1 VRTWKIFLLPLL
13 LLSSG
18 LTSCVEPPL
27 KSYAAIDGNW
37 HIAGTEGTYGF
48 LPVQSPLLT
57 FAIGVIGNNINA
69 SGDVGVNCLNGGA
82 IGGSMSLTGQI
93 ASDGTFL
100 LSNSA
105 VPLDSIQITIKGTI
119 PAEGATTW
127 SGSYTVTN
135 AASETSCSFNAS
147 SDFVADLYP
156 SLSETYSGTLTG
168 SGLGSGITVT
178 TQITQGAFTSAS
190 LVPSLPLMFFTP
202 LSATITV
209 SGSSNLTSGTT
220 TSSQI
225 PVASN
230 RVTGDLFAL
239 TYLMNDGSKLNLS
252 GWITDSAGT
261 SLHVVATPFS
271 GINGAGILTRQ

>member
-1 VRTWKIFLLPLL
+1 M
-13 LLSSG
+13 LSGFG
-18 LTSCVEPPL
+18 LTSCVQPPL
-27 KSYAAIDGNW
+27 KSYAAINGIL
-37 HIAGTEGTYGF
+37 HISGTEGTFGF

-57 FAIGVIGNNINA
+57 FAIGVIGNNIYA
-69 SGDVGVNCLNGGA
+69 SGDAGVNCSNGGA

-93 ASDGTFL
+93 ATDGTFL

-105 VPLDSIQITIKGTI
+105 VPLDSIQITINGTI

-156 SLSETYSGTLTG
+156 SLNGTYSGTLTG

-178 TQITQGAFTSAS
+178 TQITQGAFTSAT
-190 LVPSLPLMFFTP
+190 LAPSMPLMFFTP

-209 SGSSNLTSGTT
+209 SGSPNLTSGTT
-220 TSSQI
+220 NSSQI
-225 PVASN
+225 QAGSS

-239 TYLMNDGSKLNLS
+239 TFLMNDGSKLNLS
-252 GWITDSAGT
+252 GAITDSAGT
-261 SLHVVATPFS
+261 SLQVVSTPFS
-271 GINGAGILTRQ
+271 GINGSGTLTRQ

>member
-1 VRTWKIFLLPLL
+1 MRACKLFLGPLL
-13 LLSSG
+13 LLSFG
-18 LTSCVEPPL
+18 LTSCVQPSL

-37 HIAGTEGTYGF
+37 HIAGTEGTFGV
-48 LPVQSPLLT
+48 LPAQSPLLT
-57 FAIGVIGNNINA
+57 FAIGMIGNNIYA
-69 SGDVGVNCLNGGA
+69 SGDAGVNCSNGGA
-82 IGGSMSLTGQI
+82 IGGSMSLAGQI

-105 VPLDSIQITIKGTI
+105 VPLDSIQIAIKGTI

-135 AASETSCSFNAS
+135 AASETSCSFNVS

-156 SLSETYSGTLTG
+156 SLSGTYSGTLTG

-178 TQITQGAFTSAS
+178 TQITQGAFTSAVVS
-190 LVPSLPLMFFTP
+190 PTVSPTFFTP

-209 SGSSNLTSGTT
+209 SGPPSLSSGTT

-225 PVASN
+225 PVESN

-239 TYLMNDGSKLNLS
+239 TYLMNDGSKLDLS
-252 GWITDSAGT
+252 GSITDSAGT
-261 SLHVVATPFS
+261 SLKVIATPFS
-271 GINGAGILTRQ
+271 GINGSGILTRQ